1 MIARIAKRLLRR
13 PRYSAFV
20 PLDTDGRQRAE
31 TLREALESLAKDPYL
46 MLADP
51 AWRLVSVFDDL
62 RYDRA
67 DMDMM
72 TGPMRAYA
80 TRRLEPLGFRQATGS
95 ILENS
100 ALDIRMHIPRF
111 RALGAS
117 PFDAVRDTPRRAQD
131 YYLLTP
137 TQTAAQFVLHY
148 PVETAVE
155 RIKTLVARQPVN
167 LLRLSDYLEQRRD
180 HQDVLSAIG
189 HLKYV
194 QRMAVESEP
203 LRRRRALR

>member
-1 MIARIAKRLLRR
+1 MIAGIAKRLLRR
-13 PRYSAFV
+13 PRYSAFE
-20 PLDTDGRQRAE
+20 PLDLDGRQRAE
-31 TLREALESLAKDPYL
+31 ALRSALADLADDPYL
-46 MLADP
+46 MLADTG
-51 AWRLVSVFDDL
+51 WRLLSVFDDL

-80 TRRLEPLGFRQATGS
+80 ARRLAPMGFRQATGS
-95 ILENS
+95 TLDNP
-100 ALDIRMHIPRF
+100 ALDTRIHIPRF

-137 TQTAAQFVLHY
+137 TQTAAHIVRHY
-148 PVETAVE
+148 TVDDAVE
-155 RIKTLVARQPVN
+155 RIKALVVRQPVN
-167 LLRLSDYLEQRRD
+167 LLRLSDYLEQRSD
-180 HQDVLSAIG
+180 HQDFLRAIG

-194 QRMAVESEP
+194 QRVAVESAP
-203 LRRRRALR
+203 LSRRRALR

>member
-1 MIARIAKRLLRR
+1 MFAAITKRLRR
-13 PRYSAFV
+13 PRFSVFE
-20 PLDTDGRQRAE
+20 PLDAQGRERAE
-31 TLREALESLAKDPYL
+31 TMRAALDGLSEDPYL

-51 AWRLVSVFDDL
+51 DWRLVSVFDDL

-80 TRRLEPLGFRQATGS
+80 TRRLQPLGFRQATGS
-95 ILENS
+95 ILENP
-100 ALDIRMHIPRF
+100 ALDVRMHIPRF

-137 TQTAAQFVLHY
+137 TQTAAQIILHY
-148 PVETAVE
+148 PVEAAVE
-155 RIKTLVARQPVN
+155 RIKALVARQPVN

-180 HQDVLSAIG
+180 PQGILPAIG
-189 HLKYV
+189 HLNYV
-194 QRMAVESEP
+194 QRTAVESAP
-203 LRRRRALR
+203 LRGRRALR

>member
-1 MIARIAKRLLRR
+1 MIAGIARRLLRR
-13 PRYSAFV
+13 PRMSAFE
-20 PLDTDGRQRAE
+20 PLDADGRQRAE
-31 TLREALESLAKDPYL
+31 TLRAALAALADDPYL
-46 MLADP
+46 MLAD
-51 AWRLVSVFDDL
+51 ADWRLLSVFDDL

-72 TGPMRAYA
+72 TGPMRDYA
-80 TRRLEPLGFRQATGS
+80 ARRLAPLGFRQATGS
-95 ILENS
+95 TLENS
-100 ALDIRMHIPRF
+100 AIDTRIHIPRF

-137 TQTAAQFVLHY
+137 TQTAAQIVRHY
-148 PVETAVE
+148 PLEAAVA
-155 RIKTLVARQPVN
+155 RIKALVVRQPVN

-180 HQDVLSAIG
+180 HQDFLRAIG

-194 QRMAVESEP
+194 QRMAVESAP
-203 LRRRRALR
+203 LSRRRALR

>member
-1 MIARIAKRLLRR
+1 MIAGIAKRVLRR
-13 PRYSAFV
+13 RRYSAFE
-20 PLDTDGRQRAE
+20 PLDTDGLQRAG
-31 TLREALESLAKDPYL
+31 TLRAALEDLAEDPYL

-80 TRRLEPLGFRQATGS
+80 TRRLAPLGFRQATGS
-95 ILENS
+95 ILENP

-137 TQTAAQFVLHY
+137 TQTAAHIVQHH
-148 PVETAVE
+148 PVEAAVE

-180 HQDVLSAIG
+180 HQGFLRAIG

-203 LRRRRALR
+203 LSRRRALR